1 MGNRR
6 QNGDSIDRT
15 IGKKQLKEIT
25 SSYTLHPP
33 PDCLPSP
40 SRKNPHQNT
49 PHTGLPD
56 LHRAGRGGHGQNAE
70 GRSPKGTTKRLIFFR
85 EGRLSLAFEE
95 CTTRL
100 ENQALRRAVRWA
112 DYFGLDFLASFLVKQ
127 KGRTTLHYIFTTLFL
142 MHILRMACIHHSN
155 GFSVEGVGKV
165 PSVSV
170 GHVIAFPTSNS
181 WLSPH

>member
-1 MGNRR
+1 MQITPSALTPSNVQLVTGN
-6 QNGDSIDRT
+6 
-15 IGKKQLKEIT
+15 K
-25 SSYTLHPP
+25 
-33 PDCLPSP
+33 
-40 SRKNPHQNT
+40 PHQNT
-49 PHTGLPD
+49 PHPGLPD

-85 EGRLSLAFEE
+85 EGCLSLAFEE

-100 ENQALRRAVRWA
+100 ENQALRRAVRWT

-142 MHILRMACIHHSN
+142 MHILRMTSIYNSYSFA
-155 GFSVEGVGKV
+155 VECVSKV
-165 PSVSV
+165 PFVGV
-170 GHVIAFPTSNS
+170 GHVIAFPTGNS